1 MHFRRPH
8 GKRAPKPRLYC
19 LLIVRFTQCIYTGT
33 YMYIYV
39 CMYMYIHTRKYIFI
53 GSTLLSIA
61 VPVHQE
67 VADCTQA
74 VDYVDTTTCTQED
87 S

>member
-1 MHFRRPH
+1 
-8 GKRAPKPRLYC
+8 
-19 LLIVRFTQCIYTGT
+19 
-33 YMYIYV
+33 MYIYV